1 MADKRAYFKLDVGYL
16 TNPKV
21 SAVLDASATAVIL
34 HMGSIAYA
42 AQHLTDGVVPM
53 ALVRRLTGAERTDEA
68 LLLDHGLWRDLGDGS
83 AQIHDFL
90 EHQRSAS
97 EVKRAS
103 DKAKDAAAARW
114 MPPTD
119 AQRNAS
125 SIASSIESGMPDAM
139 RSASESSMPRER
151 EREKERTTT
160 SPASQA
166 VSEFASWYAHYPRKT
181 GKAAAE
187 KAFIKALKTT
197 ELETLMAGVIRYARD
212 PNLPEKQY
220 IPHPSKWLN
229 DGRWDDDPLPP
240 KTGGAPPPPKPAG
253 RDDWMYR

>member
-1 MADKRAYFKLDVGYL
+1 MADRRAYFKLDIGYL
-16 TNPKV
+16 TNPKIAAI
-21 SAVLDASATAVIL
+21 SEESPFAVLL
-34 HMGSIAYA
+34 HIGAIAYS
-42 AQHLTDGVVPM
+42 AQHLTDGLVP
-53 ALVRRLTGAERTDEA
+53 LTVVRRMVGASLDDVSILER
-68 LLLDHGLWRDLGDGS
+68 HGVLIDRGHG
-83 AQIHDFL
+83 QHEVKDFL
-90 EHQRSAS
+90 EHQRSSA
-97 EVKRAS
+97 EAKRAT
-103 DKAKDAAAARW
+103 DKASRAAATRW
-114 MPPTD
+114 AAEQTMLPSMLPGMPPSMLD
-119 AQRNAS
+119 
-125 SIASSIESGMPDAM
+125 
-139 RSASESSMPRER
+139 ASESSMPRER
-151 EREKERTTT
+151 ERERERTTT

-212 PNLPEKQY
+212 PNLPEKQF

-240 KTGGAPPPPKPAG
+240 KTGGATPPPKPAG